1 MQYKK
6 FGTTDLEV
14 SAMGLGCSRLGGSFG
29 GSGDKEAIATL
40 QQAFDSGINFYDTA
54 DSYGQGKSETLLGKT
69 FKNQRDQVIFS
80 TKAGYCLSA
89 AGSLAAKVKPLVK
102 PLIGVIKSVLKSQNS
117 SLDQARGSFLQQD
130 FSADYLKQ
138 SVEGSLK
145 RLGTDYIDLFQ
156 LHSPP
161 STELQSGEVFL
172 TLDSLQQ
179 QGKIRYY
186 GVSCDTI
193 EDALLC
199 LQYPNVSS
207 IQVEINLLEQRAL
220 QQLLPNAQTKGKA
233 IIARQPFASGK
244 LLKLD
249 DDGTADDHLKVS
261 QYLQLSTNAARP
273 ITQFALQFLLQLE
286 EISVVIPGASRPTHL
301 QDNLAALSAPP
312 LTAEE
317 LAAIAA
323 ISIP

>member
-54 DSYGQGKSETLLGKT
+54 DSYGQGKSEILLGRT
-69 FKNQRDQVIFS
+69 FKNKRDQVIFS

-102 PLIGVIKSVLKSQNS
+102 PLIGVIKGVLKSQNS

-161 STELQSGEVFL
+161 SVELQSGEVFS
-172 TLDSLQQ
+172 TLDILQK

-199 LQYPNVSS
+199 LQYPHVSS
-207 IQVEINLLEQRAL
+207 IQVEINLLEQRAI
-220 QQLLPNAQTKGKA
+220 QQLLPNAQAKA
-233 IIARQPFASGK
+233 IIARQPFASGR

-249 DDGTADDHLKVS
+249 DDLTADDHVKVG
-261 QYLQLSTNAARP
+261 QYLQLSANAARP

-317 LAAIAA
+317 MAAIAA